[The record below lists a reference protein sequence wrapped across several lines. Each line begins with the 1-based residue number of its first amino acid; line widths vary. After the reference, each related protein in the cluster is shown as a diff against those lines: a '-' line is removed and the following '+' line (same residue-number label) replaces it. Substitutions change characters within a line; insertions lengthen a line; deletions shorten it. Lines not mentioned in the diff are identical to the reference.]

1 MKKETSR
8 AAEPAAITEQVL
20 YQSIECALLEGR
32 LPAGTP
38 LRERHLAESF
48 EVTRGMVRKVLTRL
62 GQDGKLDVQP
72 NRGAFVPTPTPAQV
86 VDAYQARV
94 ALESGALMELAGRIT
109 AAELKQL
116 GAMVEQEHGAAQ
128 SGQPRQHSVRMAG
141 NFHTAVVELLGSP
154 TLTAMCRQLIARTQM
169 YVSLYEPQSASECAP
184 NEHAQVLQALERRD
198 AQAAAQAMKAHL
210 LLVQNRVLQRM
221 QPRACAPVADILKS
235 IIQGR

>member
-1 MKKETSR
+1 MKKETSQ
-8 AAEPAAITEQVL
+8 AAGPAAITEEVL

-72 NRGAFVPTPTPAQV
+72 HRGAFVPTPTPAQV

-94 ALESGALMELAGRIT
+94 ALECGALMELTASIT
-109 AAELKQL
+109 ATQLKQL
-116 GAMVEQEHGAAQ
+116 NAMVKHEHSAAQ
-128 SGQPRQHSVRMAG
+128 SGQARQHSVRLAG
-141 NFHTAVVELLGSP
+141 NFHTAMVELLASP

-184 NEHAQVLQALERRD
+184 NEHAQVLQALEKRD

-221 QPRACAPVADILKS
+221 QPRPCAPVADILKS
-235 IIQGR
+235 IIQGQ

>member
-1 MKKETSR
+1 MKKETSQ
-8 AAEPAAITEQVL
+8 AAEPVAITEQVL

-48 EVTRGMVRKVLTRL
+48 EVTRGMVRKVLIRL

-94 ALESGALMELAGRIT
+94 ALECGALMELSARIT
-109 AAELKQL
+109 PAQLQQLQEMVRHEHSAA
-116 GAMVEQEHGAAQ
+116 A
-128 SGQPRQHSVRMAG
+128 SGQARQHSVRMAG
-141 NFHTAVVELLGSP
+141 NFHTAVVEILGSP
-154 TLTAMCRQLIARTQM
+154 TLLAMCRQLIARTQM
-169 YVSLYEPQSASECAP
+169 YVALYEPQSASECAP
-184 NEHAQVLQALERRD
+184 QEHAQVLQALEKRD
-198 AQAAAQAMKAHL
+198 AQGAAQAMKAHL

-221 QPRACAPVADILKS
+221 QPRPCAPVADILKS
-235 IIQGR
+235 IIQGH